1 MVGDVWNFFINFT
14 DGKDSLVKVR
24 HHIFWGVNGGCK
36 FAVKH
41 MQSWTLDSEEV
52 EDQPR

>member
-14 DGKDSLVKVR
+14 DGKTLACEGR

-36 FAVKH
+36 FAVKQ
-41 MQSWTLDSEEV
+41 MQAWTLGSEEV